1 MATYAWTL
9 TRENLAARILRKL
22 GVIGGAESPEPEDSA
37 TVNEAIDARLKELH
51 ALGVLWWNVS
61 GAQTTVTLVGG
72 TATATISPSDYLLP
86 LSMLL
91 VVGTEQQPIRIIGH
105 LQYQAIPDK
114 AKTGEPEVV
123 FIDGVTCR
131 FWPVPASSGSAKL
144 TYQAIAADTEHGTA
158 VDVPAAMLRALS
170 DVVAAD
176 LVDEYEPPPQK
187 TARLLAKQPL
197 ALRTLR
203 MLKREHVDTA
213 PVEAE
218 YF

>member
-9 TRENLAARILRKL
+9 TRENLAARTLRKL
-22 GVIGGAESPEPEDSA
+22 GVIGGAESPAPEDSA

-51 ALGVLWWNVS
+51 TLGVLWWQVS

-72 TATATISPSDYLLP
+72 TVTASISPTDYLLP
-86 LSMLL
+86 LSMML
-91 VVGTEQQPIRIIGH
+91 VVGSEQQPIRIIGH
-105 LQYQAIPDK
+105 QQYQAIPDK
-114 AKTGEPEVV
+114 ATTGEPEVV
-123 FIDGVTCR
+123 FIDGATCR
-131 FWPVPASSGSAKL
+131 FWPVPNANGSAKL
-144 TYQAIAADTEHGTA
+144 TYQAIAADTEHGVA

-170 DVVAAD
+170 DVVVAD

-187 TARLLAKQPL
+187 AARLLQRLPQ

-203 MLKREHVDTA
+203 MLKREVTDTA
-213 PVEAE
+213 PVEAV